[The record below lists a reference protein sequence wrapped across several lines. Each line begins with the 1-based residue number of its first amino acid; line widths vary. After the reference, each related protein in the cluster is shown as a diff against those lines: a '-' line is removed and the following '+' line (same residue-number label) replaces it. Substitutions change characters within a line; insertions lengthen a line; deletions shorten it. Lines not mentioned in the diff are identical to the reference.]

1 MASRRCVSGCERLG
15 RAHGTLYT
23 PAMRILVL
31 LTVLAACARLAHAT
45 EDRPPWTA
53 DSLLRGPTAIVNAPL
68 APVRTAIGGA
78 RVATDDPVP
87 GVKRKIMLAP
97 LLTLGGGAMGLV
109 DAGVWLVTGLADTLT
124 GGYFAIA
131 PDQATHLSLEPITP
145 PFASR

>member
-1 MASRRCVSGCERLG
+1 
-15 RAHGTLYT
+15 
-23 PAMRILVL
+23 MRILVL
-31 LTVLAACARLAHAT
+31 VTVLAASLGHAK
-45 EDRPPWTA
+45 EGHAYWTT

-78 RVATDDPVP
+78 QLATDDPVADM
-87 GVKRKIMLAP
+87 KRKIMLTP
-97 LLTLGGGAMGLV
+97 LLTLGGGAMGLI

-131 PDQATHLSLEPITP
+131 PELATHLSVEPITP